1 MKLSAQI
8 KQEIGSRLERL
19 EDLPAPLTVEGLSKH
34 YGVSY
39 TPVRKAISELIED
52 GLIRKKNNGRLEQI
66 PLRTI
71 PKTYR
76 YPITQGVR
84 KEHDP
89 LRTIT
94 RELVKLSLSGKA
106 LFVREEQT
114 AQKHGINRSTLRQIL
129 QRLAGEG
136 LISHIPRR
144 GWQVKPFRQEDLQA
158 FIEIREVM
166 ELKALDL
173 GKAKLS
179 TTEAKKE
186 LVRIRK
192 SNQSP
197 IEQGGTVSID
207 NSLHQYLL
215 KLANNPYLNDFFDRH
230 GKYYSILFDWEGEDR
245 KAATEAVAQHHGI
258 IDALLDENWPLAKKR
273 LSYHLHEN
281 HPVLSNLKYS
291 KYTNS

>member
-1 MKLSAQI
+1 MNLASQI
-8 KQEIGSRLERL
+8 QNDLGFHLENGRP
-19 EDLPAPLTVEGLSKH
+19 LPVPLTMDGLSGH

-39 TPVRKAISELIED
+39 TPIRKAISGLVEE
-52 GLIRKKNNGRLEQI
+52 GLIVKKSNGRLEATGLQTKI
-66 PLRTI
+66 KKKRTVSI
-71 PKTYR
+71 PKKEDPIR
-76 YPITQGVR
+76 SITQ
-84 KEHDP
+84 
-89 LRTIT
+89 
-94 RELVKLSLSGKA
+94 ELVHLSLTGENT
-106 LFVREEQT
+106 FVREEST
-114 AQKHGINRSTLRQIL
+114 AKKHKLSRAAVRQIYY
-129 QRLAGEG
+129 RLSGEG
-136 LISHIPRR
+136 LLKHIPRR

-179 TTEAKKE
+179 TAEAKKE

-192 SNQSP
+192 SNQAP
-197 IEQGGTVSID
+197 IEQGGAVSID

-230 GKYYSILFDWEGEDR
+230 GKYYSILFEWEGEDR

-258 IDALLDENWPLAKKR
+258 IDALLEENWPLAKKR

-291 KYTNS
+291 KYTYS